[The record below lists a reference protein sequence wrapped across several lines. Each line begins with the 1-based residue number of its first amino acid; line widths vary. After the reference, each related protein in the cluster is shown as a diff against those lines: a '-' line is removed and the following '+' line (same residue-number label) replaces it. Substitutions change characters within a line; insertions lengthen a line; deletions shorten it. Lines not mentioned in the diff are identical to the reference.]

1 MNERL
6 KTVTKALQDT
16 EFIDIINE
24 LINNDK
30 VKEME
35 NYRQHYDIST
45 FEHCLNVSYISYKIC
60 KLLKWDYKSMAR
72 AAMLHDLFLYDWRES
87 KKKLNLEGYHAFVH
101 PKIALKNAE
110 ETFELNK
117 KEKDIILKH
126 MWPVTFSLP
135 KYKESYLITFVD
147 KYSAIQESIGYYQK
161 QMETKRLYRYAY
173 IFLCLIFLG
182 KIV

>member
-87 KKKLNLEGYHAFVH
+87 KKKLNLEGYARIDFFYDEEKEEIYINEVNTIPGFTSISMY
-101 PKIALKNAE
+101 PKLIENEGINYTDLITILINNA
-110 ETFELNK
+110 LNK
-117 KEKDIILKH
+117 
-126 MWPVTFSLP
+126 
-135 KYKESYLITFVD
+135 
-147 KYSAIQESIGYYQK
+147 
-161 QMETKRLYRYAY
+161 
-173 IFLCLIFLG
+173 
-182 KIV
+182 